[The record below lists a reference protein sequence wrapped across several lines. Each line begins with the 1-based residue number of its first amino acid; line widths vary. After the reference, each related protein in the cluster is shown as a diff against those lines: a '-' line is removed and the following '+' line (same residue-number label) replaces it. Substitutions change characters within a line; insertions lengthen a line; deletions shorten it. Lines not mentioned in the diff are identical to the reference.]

1 MLFFVV
7 TNQLKLN
14 NKILKAHLALLGAN
28 IIYGANHMIAKGIMP
43 HKIGASAFI
52 FLRILCAGLLFWGIK
67 IFIKEKMAK
76 KDFGRLILCGF
87 FGIAANQL
95 LFFHGLNLT
104 SPIDASIIITSVP
117 ILVLVYSFFLLKEKI
132 TSNKIIGVSIGALGA
147 IILILYG
154 KADGGTSSLL
164 GNLFVFL
171 NAAFYGLYLVL
182 VKPLMKK
189 YNPIT
194 VISWIF
200 LFGFIFMFPFGI
212 NDFLDTD
219 FEAFTFN
226 TFLTVTFVVIGT
238 TFLAYL
244 FNIYALKNV
253 SPSVNGSYIYI
264 QPAVSFIMV
273 SLYAYWL
280 GHEQYKEDINLI
292 KIVSCLLIFVGVFLV
307 SKTKKTKS

>member
-1 MLFFVV
+1 VLS
-7 TNQLKLN
+7 
-14 NKILKAHLALLGAN
+14 NKILKVHLALLGAN

-67 IFIKEKMAK
+67 IFIKEKVAK

-87 FGIAANQL
+87 LGIAANQL

-147 IILILYG
+147 IVLILYG
-154 KADGGTSSLL
+154 KVDGGTSSLL

-171 NAAFYGLYLVL
+171 NACFYGLYLVL

-212 NDFLDTD
+212 GDFLSTD
-219 FEAFTFN
+219 FDAFTLN
-226 TFLTVTFVVIGT
+226 TFLTVAFVVIGT

-280 GHEQYKEDINLI
+280 GHEQYKEDINWI
-292 KIVSCLLIFVGVFLV
+292 KIVSCLLIFAGVFLV
-307 SKTKKTKS
+307 SKTKKA

>member
-1 MLFFVV
+1 MD
-7 TNQLKLN
+7 KR
-14 NKILKAHLALLGAN
+14 ILKAHLALLGAN
-28 IIYGANHMIAKGIMP
+28 IIYGANHIIAKGIMP

-76 KDFGRLILCGF
+76 KDFGRLILCGL

-104 SPIDASIIITSVP
+104 SPIDASIIMTSAP

-132 TSNKIIGVSIGALGA
+132 TSNKVLGLSIGAIGA

-154 KADGGTSSLL
+154 KTDQGTSSFL

-171 NAAFYGLYLVL
+171 NACFYSLYLVL

-194 VISWIF
+194 VVSWIF
-200 LFGFIFMFPFGI
+200 LFGFVFMFPFGI
-212 NDFLDTD
+212 GDFLNTD
-219 FEAFTFN
+219 FEAFTLN
-226 TFLTVTFVVIGT
+226 TFLTIAFVVLGT

-273 SLYAYWL
+273 SIYAFWFGYD
-280 GHEQYKEDINLI
+280 QYKEDINIL
-292 KIVSCLLIFVGVFLV
+292 KIASCFMIFAGVFLI
-307 SKTKKTKS
+307 SRSPKNKKA